1 MIDIPLHAKV
11 ECTDGP
17 CGESTDV
24 IVNPVNRKVTHF
36 VVRDTKLPDLGDRLV
51 PIDRVEKTSHDL
63 IRLNCTKDELAGMDP
78 FTATRYVERQMP
90 QYPSSY
96 YGGEPGIYM
105 EPYVISSE
113 LIPVDI
119 ERVPRGELAIHRGA
133 GVEASDGWVGRVDEF
148 LVDPDS
154 GEITHLVLREGHLWG
169 KRDLTLP
176 LSAIDRVS
184 DDTVYLKLD
193 KQTIESLP
201 TIPVRRSFGW
211 EDAEIE
217 LIVLGFDEP
226 GKADEVLQ
234 FLKELKRERSIIA
247 IRNSAVLVKDEDGQV
262 SITEAQD
269 VDARHGRLF
278 GAITGGLVGLAAG
291 PVGVV
296 VGAAAGA
303 AVGGL
308 AADRIDMGFS
318 NRYLK
323 DLEKHLQ
330 PGSSALIALVE
341 NEWVGEVTDA
351 VAHFGGQLFRQA
363 LTDEIVAAGTDGAES
378 GGTDTG

>member
-51 PIDRVEKTSHDL
+51 PIDRVEKTSHGS

-90 QYPSSY
+90 LYPSSY
-96 YGGEPGIYM
+96 YGGEPGAYM

-113 LIPVDI
+113 LVPVDI
-119 ERVPRGELAIHRGA
+119 ERVPPGELAIHRGA

-148 LVDPDS
+148 LVDPGS
-154 GEITHLVLREGHLWG
+154 GDITHLVLREGHLWG
-169 KRDLTLP
+169 RRDLTLP
-176 LSAIDRVS
+176 ISAVDHVS
-184 DDTVYLKLD
+184 DDTVYLRID

-217 LIVLGFDEP
+217 LVVLVFDEP
-226 GKADEVLQ
+226 GKAKEALD
-234 FLKELKRERSIIA
+234 FLKELKRERDIVA
-247 IRNSAVLVKDEDGQV
+247 IHNSAVLVKDEDGQV
-262 SITEAQD
+262 SLSEAQD

-278 GAITGGLVGLAAG
+278 GAITGGLVGVVGG
-291 PVGVV
+291 PVGVI

-303 AVGGL
+303 AVGGV
-308 AADRIDMGFS
+308 AADHIDMGFS
-318 NRYLK
+318 NKYLK

-341 NEWVGEVTDA
+341 NEWVGKVADA
-351 VAHFGGQLFRQA
+351 LAQFGGQLFRQA
-363 LTDEIVAAGTDGAES
+363 LTDEIIAECTAGAES
-378 GGTDTG
+378 SGTDIG

>member
-24 IVNPVNRKVTHF
+24 IVNPLNRKVTHF
-36 VVRDTKLPDLGDRLV
+36 VVRDIKLPDSGDRLV
-51 PIDRVEKTSHDL
+51 PVDRVEKTSHGS
-63 IRLNCTKDELAGMDP
+63 IRLNCSKDELAGMDP
-78 FTATRYVERQMP
+78 FTATRYVEKQMP

-96 YGGEPGIYM
+96 YGGEPGAYM

-113 LIPVDI
+113 LVPVDI
-119 ERVPRGELAIHRGA
+119 ERVPPGELAIHRGT

-148 LVDPDS
+148 LVDPES

-211 EDAEIE
+211 ENAEIE
-217 LIVLGFDEP
+217 LVVLLFDEP

-234 FLKELKRERSIIA
+234 FLKELKRERNIVA
-247 IRNSAVLVKDEDGQV
+247 IHNSAVLVKDEDGQV
-262 SITEAQD
+262 SLKEAQD

-308 AADRIDMGFS
+308 AADHIDMGFS
-318 NRYLK
+318 NKYLK

-330 PGSSALIALVE
+330 PSSSALIALVE

-363 LTDEIVAAGTDGAES
+363 LTDEIIAEGTAGAES
-378 GGTDTG
+378 DGTGTG

>member
-11 ECTDGP
+11 ECVNGP

-36 VVRDTKLPDLGDRLV
+36 VVRDMKFPDSGDRLV
-51 PIDRVEKTSHDL
+51 PIDRVEKTSHDS
-63 IRLNCTKDELAGMDP
+63 IRLNCTKDELGEMDP
-78 FTATRYVERQMP
+78 FTATRYVEKQMP

-105 EPYVISSE
+105 EPYVISTE

-119 ERVPRGELAIHRGA
+119 ERVPPGELAIHRGA

-154 GEITHLVLREGHLWG
+154 GEVTHLV
-169 KRDLTLP
+169 
-176 LSAIDRVS
+176 
-184 DDTVYLKLD
+184 DDTVYLKID

-217 LIVLGFDEP
+217 LVVLVFDEP
-226 GKADEVLQ
+226 GKAEEALE
-234 FLKELKRERSIIA
+234 FLKELKRERNIIA

-262 SITEAQD
+262 SLKEAQD

-303 AVGGL
+303 VVGGA
-308 AADRIDMGFS
+308 AADHIDMGFS
-318 NRYLK
+318 NKYLK

-341 NEWVGEVTDA
+341 NEWVGEVADA
-351 VAHFGGQLFRQA
+351 MAHFGGQLFRQA
-363 LTDEIVAAGTDGAES
+363 LTDEIIAAGTAGAES
-378 GGTDTG
+378 DGTGTG

>member
-1 MIDIPLHAKV
+1 MIDIPLHARV

-24 IVNPVNRKVTHF
+24 IVNPLNRKVTHF
-36 VVRDTKLPDLGDRLV
+36 VVRDAKLPDSGDHLV
-51 PIDRVEKTSHDL
+51 PADRVEKASHGS

-78 FTATRYVERQMP
+78 FTTTRYVERQMP

-96 YGGEPGIYM
+96 YGGEPGILM

-113 LIPVDI
+113 MMPVDI
-119 ERVPRGELAIHRGA
+119 EHVPPGELAIHRGA

-154 GEITHLVLREGHLWG
+154 GEISHLVLREGHLWG

-217 LIVLGFDEP
+217 LIVLVFDEP
-226 GKADEVLQ
+226 GKGDEVLQ
-234 FLKELKRERSIIA
+234 FLKELKRERDIVA

-262 SITEAQD
+262 SIKEAQD

-278 GAITGGLVGLAAG
+278 GTITGGLVGLAAG

-308 AADRIDMGFS
+308 AAHRIDMGFS
-318 NRYLK
+318 NKYLK

-341 NEWVGEVTDA
+341 NEWVGKVTDA

-363 LTDEIVAAGTDGAES
+363 LTDEIIAEGTAGAES

>member
-36 VVRDTKLPDLGDRLV
+36 VVRNAKLPDSGDRLV
-51 PIDRVEKTSHDL
+51 PVDRVEKTSHGS
-63 IRLNCTKDELAGMDP
+63 IRLNCSKDELAGMDP
-78 FTATRYVERQMP
+78 FTATRYVEKQMP

-96 YGGEPGIYM
+96 YGGEPGILM

-113 LIPVDI
+113 LMPVDI
-119 ERVPRGELAIHRGA
+119 ERVPPGELAIHRGA
-133 GVEASDGWVGRVDEF
+133 GVEASDGWAGRVDEF

-154 GEITHLVLREGHLWG
+154 GEISHLVLREGHLWG

-184 DDTVYLKLD
+184 DDTVYLKIN

-217 LIVLGFDEP
+217 LIVLVFDEP
-226 GKADEVLQ
+226 GKGDEVLQ
-234 FLKELKRERSIIA
+234 FLKELKRERNIVA

-262 SITEAQD
+262 SIKEAQD

-308 AADRIDMGFS
+308 AADRIDTGFS
-318 NRYLK
+318 NKYLK

-330 PGSSALIALVE
+330 PSSSALIALVE

-363 LTDEIVAAGTDGAES
+363 LTDEIIAAGTVGAEN